1 MTVQRVE
8 NKTGKVWEYTL
19 QCNPMQKRIF
29 ERFLAAILFAQKAAG
44 QPPVESEAFGY
55 LVEQM
60 FNTVGQAIAVLW
72 NMAAAFG
79 NDEAA
84 TFHFDNI

>member
-8 NKTGKVWEYTL
+8 SKTGKAWEYTI
-19 QCNPMQKRIF
+19 QCNAIQKRIF
-29 ERFLAAILFAQKAAG
+29 ERLLASILFAQKAAG

-60 FNTVGQAIAVLW
+60 FNALGQAIAVLW
-72 NMAAAFG
+72 NMAAAFSD
-79 NDEAA
+79 DEAA
-84 TFHFDNI
+84 AFNFDNI